1 MKNWSLRSK
10 LLLTSMLCLVVL
22 TTAMLWLSLSSLRS
36 NIDETLDRD
45 VDLFATAFAT
55 NVSNWMEDRRNSLKQ
70 VAQVIPQNPDIEPY
84 KFLDLVNQG
93 LAFSIVY
100 YGTEEGEM
108 LRSDP
113 TITVEG
119 YDPRVRSWYK
129 GAMANQGSFLTTP
142 FTSKST
148 GDYVVTLAEPVRR
161 NGDIIG
167 VVGGNLTLDTLTQ
180 NVNELDVP
188 GDGYA
193 VLIDKSDQLVA
204 HPDPDWQRKPGSEFS
219 ELFELQ
225 TLEKLVAED
234 ELHQAKINGEDSLL
248 FAVDIPGTN
257 WVLVLIMDE
266 ATLMAPVRD
275 QLFIQLGAATV
286 VVIVAIVILLM
297 LFKVLFRG
305 LEGIT
310 RSLDEIA
317 SGDGDLTKRLAV
329 DSRDEIGQLAGS
341 FNRFVEQLHGIISR
355 LSKASGELME
365 QADQSASS
373 ANAQHDRVQRHK
385 SEIDKVAT
393 AVTEMASATQEIASN
408 AELTA
413 DSAQQTVTLS
423 DSGRAQVEQS
433 RHSIENLAREVGDAS
448 DIISELSQHAQ
459 NINSILSTI
468 TGIAEQTNLLALNAA
483 IEAARAGE
491 HGRGFAVVADEVR
504 VLSRR
509 THESTKEIENMIEAL
524 QSATGRAVT
533 SMEKGAKIA
542 SQSVTDAEE
551 ASRSLVQISDAITHI
566 NDMAAQIAAAA
577 EEQASVT
584 VEINRNT
591 ETIREVG
598 DEMAAESEVASRAAN
613 RLRDVGG
620 RVHADVGR
628 FRL

>member
-10 LLLTSMLCLVVL
+10 LLLTTTLCLVVL
-22 TTAMLWLSLSSLRS
+22 TSAMLWLSLSSLRS

-55 NVSNWMEDRRNSLKQ
+55 SVSNWMEDRRNSLKQ
-70 VAQVIPQNPDIEPY
+70 VAQVIPQNPDVEPY
-84 KFLDLVNQG
+84 KFLDLVNKG
-93 LAFSIVY
+93 LAFSLVY

-113 TITVEG
+113 TITVDG

-161 NGDIIG
+161 NGKIVG

-219 ELFELQ
+219 QLFELQ
-225 TLEKLVAED
+225 TLETLVAED
-234 ELHQAKINGEDSLL
+234 ELHEAEINGEDSLL

-266 ATLMAPVRD
+266 ATLMSPVRE
-275 QLFIQLGAATV
+275 QLFTQLGTATV
-286 VVIVAIVILLM
+286 IVVVALVILLM

-317 SGDGDLTKRLAV
+317 SGDGDLTKRLRV

-355 LSKASGELME
+355 LSHASGELME
-365 QADQSASS
+365 QAGQSASS
-373 ANAQHDRVQRHK
+373 ATAQHDRVQRHK
-385 SEIDKVAT
+385 SEIDMVAT

-433 RHSIENLAREVGDAS
+433 RHSIEELAREVGDAS
-448 DIISELSQHAQ
+448 EIISELSRHAQ

-509 THESTKEIENMIEAL
+509 THESTKEIENMIETL
-524 QSATGRAVT
+524 QGATGRAVT

-551 ASRSLVQISDAITHI
+551 ASRSLVQISEAITHI

-598 DEMAAESEVASRAAN
+598 DEMATESEVASRAAN
-613 RLRDVGG
+613 RLRDVGS
-620 RVHADVGR
+620 RVHEDVGR
-628 FRL
+628 FRV